1 MADASARFGS
11 QPDLVSAWLFFICD
25 SPTTWRGFAW
35 ETTGGITRADM
46 LIIHA

>member
-25 SPTTWRGFAW
+25 SPTV
-35 ETTGGITRADM
+35 GGAFSFQ
-46 LIIHA
+46 